1 MGGTLSAKHR
11 IATLKNMQFATEV
24 PTTRSGPDTL
34 QIEVPCGLIG
44 LSHLRRF
51 DVTPAKDAWPFVT
64 LHALGDD
71 ELNFLAMEPHSVIPN
86 YNLELNDY
94 DAEILG
100 LSNAEDALIYNIV
113 TVHPTAKNY
122 VTANLVAPLVV
133 NRHTLSGKQ
142 VILSNSELF
151 SAMHPLIDEREM
163 PAAAV

>member
-1 MGGTLSAKHR
+1 
-11 IATLKNMQFATEV
+11 MQFANEL
-24 PTTRSGPDTL
+24 PTTQSGAGTL

-71 ELNFLAMEPHSVIPN
+71 ELNFLAMEPQSVVPD

-100 LSNAEDALIYNIV
+100 LENPQDALIYNIV

-133 NRHTLSGKQ
+133 NRHTLTGKQ
-142 VILSNSELF
+142 VILSNSELY
-151 SAMHPLIDEREM
+151 SAKHPLIDERDI
-163 PAAAV
+163 PAAAI